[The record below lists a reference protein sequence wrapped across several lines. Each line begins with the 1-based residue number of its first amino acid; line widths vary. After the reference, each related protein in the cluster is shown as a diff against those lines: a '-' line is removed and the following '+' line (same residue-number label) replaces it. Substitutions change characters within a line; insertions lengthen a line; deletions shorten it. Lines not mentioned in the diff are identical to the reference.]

1 MKPLLKAAFFYTFG
15 CRNPTVKSMI
25 VNSKAI
31 VISALKYGE
40 ADLIVNLYSL
50 ESGLRTYMLRG
61 ILKSK
66 KGKFKASQF
75 QLLTQLEIV
84 ASHKNKGTLEYLK
97 DAKVINTYTSLH
109 TNVIKASVA
118 MFIAEVLKS
127 AIREEEANP
136 LLYHFLE
143 TAFGWLD
150 LHDKIA
156 NFHIMFLLKLSGF
169 LGFQPDDLNTEHPFF
184 NLLEGTFEPVKTN
197 DYCIEGENLDILR
210 AFLNVGFNDMKSVK
224 LSSSQRA
231 EFLKM
236 ILLYYELHIEGFRKP
251 KSLTVLNEIF
261 N

>member
-1 MKPLLKAAFFYTFG
+1 
-15 CRNPTVKSMI
+15 MI

-75 QLLTQLEIV
+75 QLLTQLDIV

-97 DAKVINTYTSLH
+97 DAKVINTYNSLH
-109 TNVIKASVA
+109 TNMIKASLV
-118 MFIAEVLKS
+118 MFIAEILKS

-136 LLYHFLE
+136 ALYHFLE
-143 TAFGWLD
+143 TAFSWLD

-169 LGFQPDDLNTEHPFF
+169 LGFQPDDLNTEQPFF
-184 NLLEGTFEPVKTN
+184 NLLEGTFESVKTN
-197 DYCIEGENLDILR
+197 EYCIEGENLDILR
-210 AFLNVGFNDMKSVK
+210 AFLNVSFNDMQQIK
-224 LSSSQRA
+224 LTGEQRSD
-231 EFLKM
+231 FLKM
-236 ILLYYELHIEGFRKP
+236 LVLYYELHIEGFRKP

>member
-1 MKPLLKAAFFYTFG
+1 
-15 CRNPTVKSMI
+15 MI

-66 KGKFKASQF
+66 KGKFKVSQF

-109 TNVIKASVA
+109 TNMIKTSLV

-136 LLYHFLE
+136 ALYHFLE
-143 TAFGWLD
+143 TAFSWLD
-150 LHDKIA
+150 LHDKTA

-169 LGFQPDDLNTEHPFF
+169 LGFQPDDLNIGQPFF

-197 DYCIEGENLDILR
+197 DYCVEGENLDILR
-210 AFLNVGFNDMKSVK
+210 AFLNVTFNDMRQVK
-224 LSSSQRA
+224 LSGQQRA
-231 EFLKM
+231 DFLRM
-236 ILLYYELHIEGFRKP
+236 LLRYYELHIEGFRKP

>member
-1 MKPLLKAAFFYTFG
+1 MLINT
-15 CRNPTVKSMI
+15 N
-25 VNSKAI
+25 AI

-40 ADLIVNLYSL
+40 ADLIVNLYTL

-84 ASHKNKGTLEYLK
+84 ANHKNKGALEYLK
-97 DAKVINTYTSLH
+97 DAKVINTYATLH
-109 TNVIKASVA
+109 TNMIKASVV

-127 AIREEEANP
+127 AVREEEANP
-136 LLYHFLE
+136 ALYNFLE
-143 TAFGWLD
+143 TAFSWMD

-169 LGFQPDDLNTEHPFF
+169 LGFQPDNLNTEQPFF
-184 NLLEGTFEPVKTN
+184 NLLEGTFEPIKTN
-197 DYCIEGENLDILR
+197 DYCIQDENLDILR
-210 AFLNVGFNDMKSVK
+210 AFLNVGFNDMEQVK
-224 LSSSQRA
+224 LSSSQRSD
-231 EFLKM
+231 FLKM
-236 ILLYYELHIEGFRKP
+236 MLLYYELHIDGFRKP